1 MAEDNIPPGVVNLL
15 QEDTSTKSLQNPP
28 TNSSTSD
35 DVDLSQLSPQEAA
48 NHLYCNSEILAPM
61 VRASTIPLRT
71 LALSHGAS
79 LTYTEELIDRCILPT
94 ERIINK
100 ELGTIDYRLP
110 ISTYSAKVQKRMMN
124 DKDNPD
130 SKHGAVLLRIDPLV
144 EKNKLIYQIG
154 TGESNLALQAATKVI
169 NDGEFSMRGLSIDL

>member
-1 MAEDNIPPGVVNLL
+1 MAEDNIPPGVNLL
-15 QEDTSTKSLQNPP
+15 QEDTSNNSLQNPASSS
-28 TNSSTSD
+28 TNSSD
-35 DVDLSQLSPQEAA
+35 NVDLSQLSPQEAA

-71 LALSHGAS
+71 LALSHGSS
-79 LTYTEELIDRCILPT
+79 LTYTEELVDRCILPT

-130 SKHGAVLLRIDPLV
+130 SKHGAVLLRIDPVV

-169 NDGEFSMRGLSIDL
+169 NDGKYCKKIDLVDL

>member
-1 MAEDNIPPGVVNLL
+1 MAEDDVSPGVNLL
-15 QEDTSTKSLQNPP
+15 QEDTSTKSHQNPP
-28 TNSSTSD
+28 SSSTNSS

-79 LTYTEELIDRCILPT
+79 LTYTEELVDRCILPT

-130 SKHGAVLLRIDPLV
+130 SKHGAVLLRIDPVV

-169 NDGEFSMRGLSIDL
+169 NDGECSLKL

>member
-1 MAEDNIPPGVVNLL
+1 MAEDNISPGVNLL
-15 QEDTSTKSLQNPP
+15 QEDTSTKSLQNPQSSS
-28 TNSSTSD
+28 TNST

-79 LTYTEELIDRCILPT
+79 LTYTEELVDRCILPT

-130 SKHGAVLLRIDPLV
+130 SKHGAVLLRIDPVV

-169 NDGEFSMRGLSIDL
+169 NDGECSLKL

>member
-1 MAEDNIPPGVVNLL
+1 MAEDDVSPGVNLL
-15 QEDTSTKSLQNPP
+15 QEDTSTKSHQNPP
-28 TNSSTSD
+28 SSSTNSS

-79 LTYTEELIDRCILPT
+79 LTYTEELVDRCILPT

-130 SKHGAVLLRIDPLV
+130 SKHGAVLLRIDPVV

-154 TGESNLALQAATKVI
+154 TGGSNLALQAATKVI
-169 NDGEFSMRGLSIDL
+169 NDGKFL